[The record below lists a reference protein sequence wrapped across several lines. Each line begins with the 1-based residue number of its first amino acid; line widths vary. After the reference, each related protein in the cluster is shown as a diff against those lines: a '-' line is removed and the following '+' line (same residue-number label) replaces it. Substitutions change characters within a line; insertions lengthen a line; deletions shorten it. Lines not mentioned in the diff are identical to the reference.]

1 MCEVFDLETKL
12 PGNPPGSSDLDHD
25 GFDLSVFIDA
35 VLAVSD
41 LLDALREGFVCHVFS
56 RI

>member
-12 PGNPPGSSDLDHD
+12 PGNLPGSSDLDHD

-41 LLDALREGFVCHVFS
+41 LLDALREGAVNHEWFV
-56 RI
+56 